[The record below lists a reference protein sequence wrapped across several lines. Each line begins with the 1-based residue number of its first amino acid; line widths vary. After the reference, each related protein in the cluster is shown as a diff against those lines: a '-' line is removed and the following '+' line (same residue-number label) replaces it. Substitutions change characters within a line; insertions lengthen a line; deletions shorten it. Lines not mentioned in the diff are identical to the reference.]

1 MLLGWPRVD
10 QRFMLRC
17 KLNVKQEAVRK
28 TSMNPFL
35 HFFGPV
41 TCRRIILVAVKFS
54 ACAENFICIAFEPLY
69 GRHNLS
75 PAFMD

>member
-1 MLLGWPRVD
+1 
-10 QRFMLRC
+10 
-17 KLNVKQEAVRK
+17 
-28 TSMNPFL
+28 MNPFL

-41 TCRRIILVAVKFS
+41 TCGRNILVAVKFS